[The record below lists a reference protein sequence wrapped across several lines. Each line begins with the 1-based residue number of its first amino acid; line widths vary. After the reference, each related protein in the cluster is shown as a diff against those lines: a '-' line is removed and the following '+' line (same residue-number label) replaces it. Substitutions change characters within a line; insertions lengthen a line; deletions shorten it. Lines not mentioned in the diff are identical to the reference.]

1 MKKSLLISILAISMA
16 GGLWAQGMTM
26 EPRSVG
32 VIVADIEKQQNVSAT
47 DMVNVDKVAP
57 ALLEELGDAVMGLII
72 GDPARHD
79 VMDKMLGGDGSPRLT
94 AFHTDLGQQYLRNG
108 GLNGVRMGGSWGMGR
123 FGMMYGWGNYGDRI
137 SGKARSIEG
146 ALAFADGGPVI
157 QTKDASYV
165 LGFPDFY
172 YYAYTDGIK
181 EGAALKLEGFEFASG
196 PGAAKA
202 YFAVAKASINGK
214 TYDFS
219 GFGAGGMMGGGR
231 GGMMGGYGGGM
242 MGGWGPRW

>member
-1 MKKSLLISILAISMA
+1 MKKSILISILAISLT
-16 GGLWAQGMTM
+16 GGLWAQGMPM
-26 EPRSVG
+26 EPRSVD
-32 VIVADIEKQQNVSAT
+32 VIVADIEKQQNVSSP
-47 DMVNVDKVAP
+47 DLVNVDKVPP

-72 GDPARHD
+72 GDPAHHD

-137 SGKARSIEG
+137 SGKASSIEG
-146 ALAFADGGPVI
+146 KLAFADGGPIV

-172 YYAYTDGIK
+172 FYAYNDGIK
-181 EGAALKLEGFEFASG
+181 AGAALKLDGYLFTSG
-196 PGAAKA
+196 TGTAKA
-202 YFAVAKASINGK
+202 YFAVTKAVINGK

-219 GFGAGGMMGGGR
+219 GFGPGGMMGGR
-231 GGMMGGYGGGM
+231 GMMGGYGGGM
-242 MGGWGPRW
+242 MGGWGARW